1 MLIRGERVGLAALEP
16 SAAAAVFSWMHE
28 PELRRLAFMDFMFP
42 QSNESAAAWIRD
54 TALNP
59 RARLLAVHRLEDQ
72 ALIGMMTVR
81 KISWISQSA
90 RFGIMLWP
98 PDQQGKGMGT
108 EARRIFLEYAFKQ
121 LAFRRIYGEFEST
134 NIASR
139 KSHEKLGAR
148 VSVVLREA
156 THMDGGYRN
165 ICQYTYARERFF
177 NEPASPPRVGSTA
190 INPSITQ
197 DLERAWTDYCLLP
210 GVTEGPAKRDE
221 WVARLPR
228 HTRGESA
235 VVLQPEWPR
244 RNASLFTFRRV
255 DDAWQPAQVDTDLL
269 EAAVRK
275 AFDELNVHRVQAFLP
290 ATAQGQIDQFKSL
303 GFQYEGALDS
313 ILYSA
318 GRFIDLAVLG
328 RVRDA

>member
-1 MLIRGERVGLAALEP
+1 MLIKGERVGLAALEP
-16 SAAAAVFSWMHE
+16 SEAPKVHDWLHE

-42 QSNESAAAWIRD
+42 QSRESAAAWIRD
-54 TALNP
+54 TAQNP
-59 RARLLAVHRLEDQ
+59 RARLLAVHRLEDM

-121 LAFRRIYGEFEST
+121 LGFRRIYGEFEST
-134 NIASR
+134 NTASR
-139 KSHEKLGAR
+139 KSHEKLGAV
-148 VSVVLREA
+148 VSVLLREA
-156 THMDGGYRN
+156 THFDRDYRN
-165 ICQYTYARERFF
+165 ICQYTYAREQFLG
-177 NEPASPPRVGSTA
+177 EPGSPPRAAFPATGPTLA
-190 INPSITQ
+190 Q
-197 DLERAWTDYCLLP
+197 DLERAGVDFCLLP
-210 GVTEGPAKRDE
+210 DLAEGPAKRDE
-221 WVARLPR
+221 WAARLPR
-228 HTRGESA
+228 CVRGDSA

-244 RNASLFTFRRV
+244 RNASLFTFRREN
-255 DDAWQPAQVDTDLL
+255 DAWQPAPVDNDLL
-269 EAAVRK
+269 TSAVQK

-290 ATAQGQIDQFKSL
+290 ATAQGQVDQLKAL

-313 ILYSA
+313 ILYSS
-318 GRFIDLAVLG
+318 GRFVDLAVLG

>member
-1 MLIRGERVGLAALEP
+1 MLIQGERVGLSALEP
-16 SAAAAVFSWMHE
+16 SAAPSVFGWMHE

-42 QSNESAAAWIRD
+42 QTQEAAAAWIRD
-54 TALNP
+54 TAQNP

-121 LAFRRIYGEFEST
+121 LGFRRIYGEFEST

-139 KSHEKLGAR
+139 KSHEKLGAQ
-148 VSVVLREA
+148 VSVLLREA
-156 THMDGGYRN
+156 THFDGGYRN
-165 ICQYTYARERFF
+165 ICQYTYARERFL
-177 NEPASPPRVGSTA
+177 NEPSSPPLAESAVTGPVLA
-190 INPSITQ
+190 Q
-197 DLERAWTDYCLLP
+197 DLERAWMDVCLMPDL
-210 GVTEGPAKRDE
+210 TEGPGKRDE

-228 HTRGESA
+228 CVRGESA

-244 RNASLFTFRRV
+244 RNASLFSFRRV
-255 DDAWQPAQVDTDLL
+255 DDAWQPAAVDNDLL
-269 EAAVRK
+269 TIAVQK

-290 ATAQGQIDQFKSL
+290 ATAQGPCDQLKAL
-303 GFQYEGALDS
+303 GFQHEGQLDS
-313 ILYSA
+313 ILYCA
-318 GRFIDLAVLG
+318 GRFVDLAVLG
-328 RVRDA
+328 RLRDT

>member
-1 MLIRGERVGLAALEP
+1 MLIQGERVGLAALEP
-16 SAAAAVFSWMHE
+16 SAAASVFSWMHE

-42 QSNESAAAWIRD
+42 QSQEAAAAWIRD

-121 LAFRRIYGEFEST
+121 LGFRRIYGEFEST

-139 KSHEKLGAR
+139 KSHEKLGAV
-148 VSVVLREA
+148 VSVLLREA
-156 THMDGGYRN
+156 THLDGGYRN
-165 ICQYTYARERFF
+165 ICQYTYARERFL
-177 NEPASPPRVGSTA
+177 NEPDPPPRAGAAATGPMLA
-190 INPSITQ
+190 Q
-197 DLERAWTDYCLLP
+197 DLERVGTDFCLVPDL
-210 GVTEGPAKRDE
+210 TEGPARRDE
-221 WVARLPR
+221 WVTRLPR
-228 HTRGESA
+228 CVRGESA

-244 RNASLFTFRRV
+244 RNASLFSFRRV
-255 DDAWQPAQVDTDLL
+255 EDAWHLAPVDNDLL
-269 EAAVRK
+269 ALAVQK

-290 ATAQGQIDQFKSL
+290 ATAQGTCDQLKAL
-303 GFQYEGALDS
+303 DFQHEGDLDS

-318 GRFIDLAVLG
+318 GRFVDLAVLG
-328 RVRDA
+328 RVRDT